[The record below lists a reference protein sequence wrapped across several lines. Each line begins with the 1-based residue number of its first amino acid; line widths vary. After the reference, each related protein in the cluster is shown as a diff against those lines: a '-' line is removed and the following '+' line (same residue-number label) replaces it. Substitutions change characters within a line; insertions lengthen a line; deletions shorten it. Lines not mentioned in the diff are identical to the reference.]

1 MHLPVFLLP
10 CKRVCLPWGEQNST
24 PQRVGCC
31 HRSSFVQW
39 AMPVPCLCRI
49 FLRFLPPSLSLEN
62 WRIPFRGGAQLTTLS
77 WVVWASGRQPT
88 GSLSTTWSQG
98 ADTPQ
103 AHKLKP
109 TPGRVLS
116 FLSSQEPGVRRPH
129 CGGNKSD

>member
-31 HRSSFVQW
+31 HRSSFVRW
-39 AMPVPCLCRI
+39 AMPFDVPCLCRI

-98 ADTPQ
+98 TDTPGSQ
-103 AHKLKP
+103 TETDSRSGPFLP
-109 TPGRVLS
+109 VIPGTWGKETLT
-116 FLSSQEPGVRRPH
+116 
-129 CGGNKSD
+129 GG